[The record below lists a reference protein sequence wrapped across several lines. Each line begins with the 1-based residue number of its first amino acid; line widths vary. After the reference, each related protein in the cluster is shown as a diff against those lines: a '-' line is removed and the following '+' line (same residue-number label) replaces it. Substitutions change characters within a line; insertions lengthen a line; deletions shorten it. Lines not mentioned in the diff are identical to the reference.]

1 MLVDTKSK
9 VKVNN
14 GDVNLSEA
22 ELLNK
27 MRLFFSGSKN
37 IIEFNADT
45 KKGKEYFYSDAGQDI
60 IKSAENGP
68 FYSHDEVFAKLY
80 KQFGLEYNNA

>member
-45 KKGKEYFYSDAGQDI
+45 KKG
-60 IKSAENGP
+60 
-68 FYSHDEVFAKLY
+68 
-80 KQFGLEYNNA
+80 